1 MVDYANDLVSIIMPA
16 YNAEKYIADA
26 IKSVLEQTYPYFE
39 LIIVDDASQ
48 DRTVEIV
55 SSFND
60 ERIKLI
66 RHKTNQGPGG
76 ARNTALEV
84 AKGKWMTILDA
95 DDQYIPNRLEVL
107 VRAAREAGDGYF
119 IADDLLLSFDTPNG
133 LKPWKRQSL
142 NYGINFRGDNWNDYD
157 LCGFLESGTPV
168 IKPFICL
175 QHIRDHNLR
184 YRPGCYYGED
194 LEFVCHL
201 FRTGLR
207 LRFLEEP
214 LYFYRLTP
222 GSLTGCRGREELIK
236 VYERLCLDSGFS
248 DKEKILF
255 SKMIQKIEKELDYE
269 PFPQALKQKR
279 YGEALKLLMAHPY
292 YFIEF
297 IRRLPRSA
305 KYRVS
310 AFKYK
315 GAIK

>member
-1 MVDYANDLVSIIMPA
+1 MVDANDLVSVIMPA
-16 YNAEKYIADA
+16 YNAKKYIADA

-55 SSFND
+55 RSFND

-84 AKGKWMTILDA
+84 AKGKWVTVLDA
-95 DDQYIPNRLEVL
+95 DDQYLPNRLEVL

-119 IADDLLLSFDTPNG
+119 IADDLLISFDTPNG
-133 LKPWKRQSL
+133 LEPWKRQSL
-142 NYGINFRGDNWNDYD
+142 NYGINFRGKNWDDYD

-175 QHIRDHNLR
+175 QHIRDYNLR
-184 YRPGCYYGED
+184 YCPGCYYGED
-194 LEFVCHL
+194 MEFVCHL

-207 LRFLEEP
+207 FRLLAEP
-214 LYFYRLTP
+214 LYYYRLTP
-222 GSLTGCRGREELIK
+222 GSLTGGRGRREELIK
-236 VYERLCLDSGFS
+236 VYERLYSGSGFS
-248 DKEKILF
+248 NAEKRLF
-255 SKMIQKIEKELDYE
+255 SERMKKIKKELAYD
-269 PFPQALKQKR
+269 PFPQALKRREYTQ
-279 YGEALKLLMAHPY
+279 ALKILMRHPWYLL
-292 YFIEF
+292 EF
-297 IRRLPRSA
+297 ARRLPRSA
-305 KYRVS
+305 TYRIA
-310 AFKYK
+310 AFKFK